1 MPLRV
6 GEVVV
11 TGLPPTDAFP
21 GELFKFLMEGNGGE
35 LALHAHDL
43 HPLAV
48 GFQMLHLG
56 IDIALDA
63 GFLDSGWHKTRPYD
77 FGGFLAVAF
86 GILNFGGFLK
96 GICLVS
102 GGHKTRPYDF
112 GGG

>member
-6 GEVVV
+6 DEAVV
-11 TGLPPTDAFP
+11 TGLAPAYAFP
-21 GELFKFLMEGNGGE
+21 GELIEFLMEDHGGE
-35 LALHAHDL
+35 LALHAYDL
-43 HPLAV
+43 QPLAV

-63 GFLDSGWHKTRPYD
+63 GFLNSGGHKTRPYD

-96 GICLVS
+96 GIFLVS